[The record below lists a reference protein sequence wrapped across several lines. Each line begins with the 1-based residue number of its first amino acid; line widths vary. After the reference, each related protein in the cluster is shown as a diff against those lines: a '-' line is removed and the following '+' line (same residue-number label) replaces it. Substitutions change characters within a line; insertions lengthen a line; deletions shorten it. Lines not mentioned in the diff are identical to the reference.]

1 MAISVA
7 KFFGISESESSKGIC
22 SSDLHSNNR
31 SEVISINKST
41 IVLDAYNA
49 NPVSMKNAID
59 SVMNF
64 SDNDKLLILGDMNE
78 LGDISSEEHTKIG
91 LFTSKLNL
99 RDCFLVGEKMLAAH
113 DVNKESRWYKDYD
126 EMEKALS
133 EMEFSGVDILVKG
146 SRILR
151 LESVVNL
158 LKRILS

>member
-1 MAISVA
+1 
-7 KFFGISESESSKGIC
+7 
-22 SSDLHSNNR
+22 
-31 SEVISINKST
+31 
-41 IVLDAYNA
+41 
-49 NPVSMKNAID
+49 MKNAID

-78 LGDISSEEHTKIG
+78 LGDISLEEHTKIG

-133 EMEFSGVDILVKG
+133 EMEFLGVDVLVKG
-146 SRILR
+146 SRGLR
-151 LESVVNL
+151 LERVVNL